1 MKLFVING
9 KINPHLH
16 DPTWHW
22 LTLNQWLV
30 GPRSNNCSQV
40 FVFCLTWK
48 TNLKSG
54 RRQTLCNNSSSHCVY
69 LILIGRLNPERV
81 GLFLLQFTTWLRFIC
96 VKYSF
101 TLTAEW
107 RGCCLLV
114 DLKEWMV
121 SVLVAEMQYPPVLL
135 CVVFLRSAL
144 EDFLCLWSQ
153 PQEAKRT
160 LLAAWRELP
169 TTGRTSLVWCAGRRW
184 TPPAL

>member
-9 KINPHLH
+9 KINPNLH
-16 DPTWHW
+16 DPTWQW
-22 LTLNQWLV
+22 LTLNPMTGWATQQQLQPSLCFLFKIW
-30 GPRSNNCSQV
+30 SQEGGKH
-40 FVFCLTWK
+40 F
-48 TNLKSG
+48 
-54 RRQTLCNNSSSHCVY
+54 NNSSSHCVY
-69 LILIGRLNPERV
+69 LILTGCLNSESLQHDCGSSVKRLK
-81 GLFLLQFTTWLRFIC
+81 C
-96 VKYSF
+96 SF

-107 RGCCLLV
+107 RGCCLLLL